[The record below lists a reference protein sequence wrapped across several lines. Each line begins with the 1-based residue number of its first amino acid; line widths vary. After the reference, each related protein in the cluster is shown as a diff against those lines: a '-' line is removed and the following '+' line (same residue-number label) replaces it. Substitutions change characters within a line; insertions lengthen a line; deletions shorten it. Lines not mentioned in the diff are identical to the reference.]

1 MKRWLWS
8 LAGLAAAAGPVSA
21 QVVLNEVLAAP
32 GTDWN
37 QDGSYSSQDDEW
49 VELLNLGGTPNPANG
64 WLLGD
69 GAGGAATPRFAVADT
84 LQPGELLFVTGELA
98 ADWEGQNGFPAVGLS
113 LNNSSD
119 VVYLFQ
125 TAGGATTL
133 VDSLA
138 WSGSTADVSV
148 GRLPDGT
155 GAWTDFDA
163 LAPGGAGPQP
173 TPGGSN
179 GGPASPKILA
189 SSVAPTFPTSAD
201 SVVVQAT
208 AGDSDGIASC
218 LLLLSVD
225 GGAQQQLPMAL
236 TSGAA
241 TRGTWETAVGPY
253 AGGTSLSVTVQVDDG
268 SAIAKTN
275 PVLVTVTA
283 AGSAV
288 TINELLADPP
298 AGIDGDANGDGI
310 RDTADDEFVEI
321 VNSSGAPVD
330 LTGWEI
336 HDATGLRH
344 AFAAG
349 PVLQAGEFYVVFGG
363 GTPTGIP
370 AGSEVASTG
379 GLSLNNTGDSVQLI
393 GADGV
398 LRDAHSYGSEANA
411 DQSLIR
417 VPDGTGAWTRPG
429 DQGFPWAFSPG
440 ESNVGTT
447 AVTAT
452 SWSRV
457 KSLYRD

>member
-1 MKRWLWS
+1 MWIV
-8 LAGLAAAAGPVSA
+8 AGALVGAAPAPA
-21 QVVLNEVLAAP
+21 QVVLNEVLPAP
-32 GTDWN
+32 GADWN
-37 QDGSYSSQDDEW
+37 QSGDYSSQDDEW
-49 VELLNLGGTPNPANG
+49 IELLCLGPSPSPVDG
-64 WLLGD
+64 WLVGD
-69 GAGGAATPRFAVADT
+69 GAGGFASPRFGLADT

-98 ADWEGQNGFPAVGLS
+98 ADWEAANGFSAVGLS

-125 TAGGATTL
+125 AAGGTTTL
-133 VDSLA
+133 VDSLG
-138 WSGSTADVSV
+138 WSGSSSDVSV

-163 LAPGGAGPQP
+163 LAPGGTGPQP

-189 SSVAPTFPTSAD
+189 SSVAPPFPSSAD
-201 SVVVQAT
+201 SLTVQAT
-208 AGDSDGIASC
+208 AGDADGIASC
-218 LLLLSVD
+218 LLLLAVD
-225 GGAQQQLPMAL
+225 GGAVQQLPMAL
-236 TSGAA
+236 TSGTAA
-241 TRGTWETAVGPY
+241 RGTWETALAPY
-253 AGGTSLSVTVQVDDG
+253 PGGTSLSLTIRVDDG
-268 SAIAKTN
+268 TQIAETN
-275 PVLVTVTA
+275 PLVVTVTA

-321 VNSSGAPVD
+321 VNHSGAPVD

-336 HDATGLRH
+336 RDATAARH
-344 AFAAG
+344 VFAAG
-349 PVLQAGEFYVVFGG
+349 PVLQGGEMFVVFGG
-363 GTPTGIP
+363 GAPSGIP
-370 AGSEVASTG
+370 AGADVASTG
-379 GLSLNNTGDSVQLI
+379 GLSLNNTADSVQLV

-398 LRDAHSYGSEANA
+398 IRDAHSYGSEANA

-417 VPDGTGAWTRPG
+417 VPDGTGGWTRPG

-440 ESNVGTT
+440 APNLGTT
-447 AVTAT
+447 GITAT